1 MDDTVSIFI
10 PFEKKDDDQRIVE
23 GYASTEALDSQGE
36 IVKADALEEAL
47 PDYMKFANIR
57 EMHQMSAVGKTISAK
72 VDTAKKGL
80 FISGKVVDDNAWKKV
95 KEGVYNGFSIGGRV
109 LKRIGNTIHGLALSE
124 ISLVDRPANP
134 EAVFSLV
141 KIDGVN
147 KNGGDVTMN
156 PDENK
161 HEGIYTAGEFLRLAT
176 ELCFLSSMFERDEK
190 DTSDIEIAIDT
201 LKELAVKELS
211 GDASE
216 ESKKLFSLF
225 DDMEKKKLD
234 SKARGNMPEGEF
246 AYVDSE
252 GGKHLPIADAAHVRN
267 AMARFNQ
274 TQFSDAGKKAGAAR
288 KIIRAA
294 HKFGIEV
301 TRDSAVSQSAQKSDI
316 VNFIKADNWAA
327 DYYELSKR
335 VNG

>member
-10 PFEKKDDDQRIVE
+10 PFEKKDNDERVVE

-47 PDYMKFANIR
+47 PDYMKFGNIR

-72 VDTAKKGL
+72 VDSKKKGL
-80 FISGKVVDDNAWKKV
+80 YISGKVVDDNAWKKV

-109 LKRIGNTIHGLALSE
+109 LKRIGNTIHSLSLSE

-141 KIDGVN
+141 KFDRVN
-147 KNGGDVTMN
+147 KDGGDTTM
-156 PDENK
+156 DENK
-161 HEGIYTAGEFLRLAT
+161 HEGIYTAGEFLRLAA
-176 ELCFLSSMFERDEK
+176 ELCFLYSMFERDEK
-190 DTSDIEIAIDT
+190 DTSDIEVAIDT
-201 LKELAVKELS
+201 LKDLAVKELE
-211 GDASE
+211 GDTSE
-216 ESKKLFSLF
+216 ESKKLFGLF
-225 DDMEKKKLD
+225 DDMEKKKLSSGD
-234 SKARGNMPEGEF
+234 RKDMPAGEF

-252 GGKHLPIADAAHVRN
+252 GGKHLPIGDAAHARN

-274 TQFSDAGKKAGAAR
+274 TQFSDAGKKANAAR

-294 HKFGIEV
+294 HRFGVEV
-301 TRDSAVSQSAQKSDI
+301 SQDSAVSQAAKKADI
-316 VNFIKADNWAA
+316 VDFIKADSWTTE
-327 DYYELSKR
+327 YYDIARK